1 MGEEVNAYKRWGLF
15 EEEILVA
22 FGKNSYCIVAS
33 EDEIMRL
40 MDFLVNRLGFE
51 VFAYCQTPFTY

>member
-22 FGKNSYCIVAS
+22 FGKNPYCIVAS
-33 EDEIMRL
+33 EDEIMRV
-40 MDFLVNRLGFE
+40 MDFLVNKLDLSL
-51 VFAYCQTPFTY
+51 CLL